1 VFVAVVRVRVRM
13 MQVAVVVAMLWI
25 VGVFVS
31 VGVVVHPVHRPH
43 FTRLRQLAQPFALSG
58 KFDTSPARI
67 H

>member
-1 VFVAVVRVRVRM
+1 VVRVRM
-13 MQVAVVVAMLWI
+13 MHVAVVVAMLWI
-25 VGVFVS
+25 VVVFTVAS